1 MEATDHEQSSAGAF
15 EKVVRHEHWNE
26 AKARRLAARL
36 VDDQTCSLTW
46 LGDGG
51 QLRPRPSARSAV
63 CILCLLEANSDDDMP
78 TRRRFL
84 KRVAAAGGA
93 SLLYEAMAGLG
104 LLAAPTQTRF
114 ELSGRV
120 SGIRV
125 LVLGG
130 GLAGLTVAYE
140 LGKVGYDC
148 RVLEARGRPGGR
160 VFTVR
165 RGTVSEEDGPGQT
178 AAFDD
183 GLYFNAGAMRISHHH
198 RTTLGYCRELHV
210 PVEVFVA
217 DSDSAYLYQT
227 RSSTLTGRRIR
238 LREARA
244 DFDGYVAELLSKAPA
259 QPQLDQPLTNEDR
272 ERLLAYLSRLGALD
286 QQRKYRGSP
295 RRSGYDHWSEPL
307 PLRDLLGAN
316 FDFALGIDWDSQ
328 PTMMQVVGGMD
339 RLPAALASQLGNRVV
354 YRAAVREIRQSERGV
369 WVIYADADGRL
380 RRVDAD
386 YCVCTI
392 PLPVLSA
399 LQKDL
404 SHAVQS
410 AISAASYDGAGKIG
424 LQFRRRFWE
433 EDDEIYGGRSWTD
446 QEIGQII
453 YPSHGFQ
460 GRKGLLVGYY
470 LDFKRTMR
478 DRSPAER
485 QRIALEQGA
494 GMHPQYKTEFESAF
508 SVSWPRVPW
517 SRGSW
522 RSETATAHET
532 LAALR
537 QSDGR
542 VHFAGDYMTNMS
554 SWMQGAFD
562 SAREVAMAI
571 HTRALA
577 RR

>member
-1 MEATDHEQSSAGAF
+1 M
-15 EKVVRHEHWNE
+15 V
-26 AKARRLAARL
+26 L
-36 VDDQTCSLTW
+36 
-46 LGDGG
+46 
-51 QLRPRPSARSAV
+51 
-63 CILCLLEANSDDDMP
+63 
-78 TRRRFL
+78 TRRQFL
-84 KRVAAAGGA
+84 TRAAAAGGT
-93 SLLYEAMAGLG
+93 SLVYEGMTGLG
-104 LLAAPTQTRF
+104 MLAAPTQTRF
-114 ELSGRV
+114 DLSGRV
-120 SGIRV
+120 SGVRA

-148 RVLEARGRPGGR
+148 RVLEARARPGGR

-165 RGTVSEEDGPGQT
+165 RGTVSEEDGPSQT

-183 GLYFNAGAMRISHHH
+183 GLYFNAGPMRISHHH
-198 RTTLGYCRELHV
+198 RTTLAYCRELQV

-227 RSSTLTGRRIR
+227 RSSALTDRRIR

-244 DFDGYVAELLSKAPA
+244 DFDGYIAELLSKAVS
-259 QPQLDQPLTNEDR
+259 QTQLDQPLTTEDR
-272 ERLLAYLSRLGALD
+272 ERLLAHLRQLGALD
-286 QQRKYRGSP
+286 RQRQYRGSP
-295 RRSGYDHWSEPL
+295 RRSGYDQEQQSAPL

-316 FDFALGIDWDSQ
+316 IDFYVGIDWDSQ

-339 RLPAALASQLGNRVV
+339 RLPAALAARLGNRITS
-354 YRAAVREIRQSERGV
+354 RAAVREIRQSERGV
-369 WVIYADADGRL
+369 WVIYADRDGQL
-380 RRVDAD
+380 KRVDAD

-392 PLPVLSA
+392 PLPVLSG

-404 SHAVQS
+404 SPPVQS

-424 LQFRRRFWE
+424 LQFGRRFWE
-433 EDDEIYGGRSWTD
+433 ADDEIYGGRSWTD

-460 GRKGLLVGYY
+460 ARKGVLVGYY

-478 DRSPAER
+478 ERTPAER
-485 QRIALEQGA
+485 QRVALEQGA
-494 GMHPQYKTEFESAF
+494 RIHPQYATEFETAF

-522 RSETATAHET
+522 RSETAAAHEA
-532 LAALR
+532 LAALQR
-537 QSDGR
+537 PDGR

-554 SWMQGAFD
+554 SWMQGAFE
-562 SAREVAMAI
+562 SAREVVMAI

-577 RR
+577 RS